1 MSDTSTDGAPLA
13 GFTVAVTAARRR
25 EELTSLLERR
35 GARVVEAP
43 AIRIIPTHDDDELLA
58 VTRACIA
65 LAPDVVVATTGIG
78 FRGWM
83 EAADGWG
90 LGEQLRAC
98 LSRAELLARGP
109 KAKGAVRAAGLAES
123 WSPAS
128 EASDEVLARLLAE
141 GVAGRRVAVQLHG
154 EPLPD
159 FTGALREAGA
169 DVVEVPVYRWVP
181 PEDVRPLR
189 RLVEAIVSGGVDCVT
204 FTSAPAVASL
214 LTVAREEGRG
224 AALVEALQG
233 PVLVVAVGPVTA
245 GPLDRAGIPS
255 VQPARARLGA
265 LVRTVVEEL
274 PARRTRTVDAGG
286 HRLELRGHSVLVD
299 GHPVALTA
307 RQTGVLAA
315 LVEGGGRVLSRAD
328 LLRTAGGEE
337 GADEHAVEMTV
348 ARLRSALGP
357 AGTVV
362 QTVVKRGYRLAASD
376 TVTLPAE
383 VPPASDAVSLPGD
396 VPPASDA
403 VTLPAGVGAS
413 LAAPHSAVRP
423 A

>member
-1 MSDTSTDGAPLA
+1 MSEATAAALPLA

-25 EELTSLLERR
+25 EELSALLERR

-43 AIRIIPTHDDDELLA
+43 AIRIVPTHDDDDLHA

-65 LAPDVVVATTGIG
+65 AAPDVVVATTGIG

-90 LGEQLRAC
+90 IGEELRAC
-98 LSRAELLARGP
+98 LSGAELLARGP

-128 EASDEVLARLLAE
+128 EASDEVLARLLDE

-154 EPLPD
+154 EPLPE

-181 PEDVRPLR
+181 AEDIRPLR
-189 RLVEAIVSGGVDCVT
+189 RLVEQVVAGAVDCVT
-204 FTSAPAVASL
+204 FTSAPAVASM
-214 LTVAREEGRG
+214 LTVAREDGR
-224 AALVEALQG
+224 ADALVEALSG
-233 PVLVVAVGPVTA
+233 PVLVAAVGPVTA
-245 GPLDRAGIPS
+245 GPLDRLGIPS
-255 VQPARARLGA
+255 VQPERARLGA

-274 PARRTRTVDAGG
+274 PARRTRTVDAAG

-299 GHPVALTA
+299 GRPVELTA

-315 LVEGGGRVLSRAD
+315 LVESGGRVLSRPD
-328 LLRTAGGEE
+328 LLRTAWRDEV
-337 GADEHAVEMTV
+337 ADEHAVEMTV

-362 QTVVKRGYRLAASD
+362 QTVVKRGYRLAA
-376 TVTLPAE
+376 A
-383 VPPASDAVSLPGD
+383 DA
-396 VPPASDA
+396 
-403 VTLPAGVGAS
+403 
-413 LAAPHSAVRP
+413 
-423 A
+423 